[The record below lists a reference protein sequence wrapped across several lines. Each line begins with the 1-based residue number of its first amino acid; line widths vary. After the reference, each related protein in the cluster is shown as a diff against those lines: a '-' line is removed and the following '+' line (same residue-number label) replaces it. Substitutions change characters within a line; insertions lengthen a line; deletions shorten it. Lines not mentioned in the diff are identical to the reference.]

1 MQLERMNPVGLP
13 SSADLKQLAD
23 DLMSKMAEVNNDPLF
38 QQDSK
43 ADTMAVGMSK
53 GELIITGNLK
63 ERRPADSTEKAKYVK
78 IRTPNDGNQNAK
90 YVDYGISFA
99 LSEVILTDVRNSP
112 VFTQSQLNVTVVE
125 EKLNPKD
132 ITSLDTMLKKAT
144 AHAEKHAEMKTL
156 AYCEQTGDTLR
167 KIGVSK
173 ELCGKKEEHNG
184 CYEEMRI
191 DGVDMMPNTPGTKA
205 VKNWRVVDKDE
216 VKVISRIDKS
226 PKLKQA
232 RTI

>member
-1 MQLERMNPVGLP
+1 MNPVGLP

-63 ERRPADSTEKAKYVK
+63 ERRPADSTEKTKYVK

-112 VFTQSQLNVTVVE
+112 VFTQSQLNASVVE
-125 EKLNPKD
+125 E
-132 ITSLDTMLKKAT
+132 I
-144 AHAEKHAEMKTL
+144 
-156 AYCEQTGDTLR
+156 
-167 KIGVSK
+167 
-173 ELCGKKEEHNG
+173 
-184 CYEEMRI
+184 
-191 DGVDMMPNTPGTKA
+191 
-205 VKNWRVVDKDE
+205 
-216 VKVISRIDKS
+216 
-226 PKLKQA
+226 
-232 RTI
+232 